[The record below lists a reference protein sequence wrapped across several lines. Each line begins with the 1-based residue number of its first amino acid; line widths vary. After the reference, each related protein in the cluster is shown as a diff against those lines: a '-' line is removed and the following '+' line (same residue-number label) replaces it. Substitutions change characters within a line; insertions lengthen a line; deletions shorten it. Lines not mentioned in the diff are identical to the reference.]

1 MEKRKETSEDVR
13 GVYPSKAGD
22 VMIKE
27 FAIKKK
33 LHKQVP
39 QVVHTLPISCP
50 LPVTTGGDG

>member
-1 MEKRKETSEDVR
+1 MEKRKETSEDIR
-13 GVYPSKAGD
+13 GVYASEAGD
-22 VMIKE
+22 VTIKE

-39 QVVHTLPISCP
+39 RVVHTLPISCP